1 MFNGKIHYKWSFS
14 IAMLIHQRVGEFNW
28 DMSWDVTDVTNQLDM
43 IMRDQLIGMDSK
55 NFKD

>member
-1 MFNGKIHYKWSFS
+1 
-14 IAMLIHQRVGEFNW
+14 MLIHQRVGEFNW